1 MMFMAFYRCQKSLQV
16 FVEAWDAA
24 TENRSGETLQ
34 LEANE
39 GKDEHKSQGDA
50 SFKQAPSAQYVS
62 VVQLFK

>member
-34 LEANE
+34 L
-39 GKDEHKSQGDA
+39 
-50 SFKQAPSAQYVS
+50 
-62 VVQLFK
+62 